1 MKNTFAN
8 QFLIMKKLLLML
20 SLAIC
25 VNAVLAQ
32 DTKPASGKKDWS
44 KVNLGNRAADHFM
57 ISFGYLGWAGRPDT
71 INTKGFSRTFNAAL
85 LFDFPFK
92 TNPHL
97 SAAIGLGVGTDN
109 MFFEHTTINLI
120 NRQQIQFNADT
131 ANKYKKYKLATGYIE
146 APVELRFASNP
157 ENMNTGFKFALGV
170 KVGALLDAH
179 TKAKVD
185 LDTDGFGGYVTK
197 DKDKKFF
204 NGTRFSG
211 TARIGYGHFSVFGTY
226 QINNFFKDG
235 VGPAGIHPY
244 SIGLTLSGL

>member
-1 MKNTFAN
+1 
-8 QFLIMKKLLLML
+8 ML

>member
-1 MKNTFAN
+1 
-8 QFLIMKKLLLML
+8 MKKLLLML
-20 SLAIC
+20 FLGCC

-57 ISFGYLGWAGRPDT
+57 IQFGYLGWAARPDT
-71 INTKGFSRTFNAAL
+71 INTHGFSRTFNAAL

-97 SAAIGLGVGTDN
+97 SAALGLGVGTDN
-109 MFFEHTTINLI
+109 MFFENTTINLI
-120 NRQQIQFNADT
+120 NRQQIEFNADT

-146 APVELRFASNP
+146 APVELRWSGNP
-157 ENMNTGFKFALGV
+157 ENMNKGFKVALGI

-185 LDTDGFGGYVTK
+185 RDVNGFGGYILKEK
-197 DKDKKFF
+197 DKSFF
-204 NGTRFSG
+204 NGTRLSATF
-211 TARIGYGHFSVFGTY
+211 RIGYGHFSAFGTY
-226 QINNFFKDG
+226 QINNFFKDA

-244 SIGLTLSGL
+244 SVGLALSGL